1 VLSSGEVVIGLGV
14 DLIERDRVRA
24 ALERWGVRLVARL
37 MDPPE
42 AAGLPEAELARA
54 DALAFAIAGK
64 ESVSKALGTGWTR
77 GVRWRDV
84 VVDAGPPA
92 RATLLGAALA
102 RARVLGSTGNGVL
115 HLETRGN
122 LVLGEFRLLS

>member
-1 VLSSGEVVIGLGV
+1 MVIGLGV

-24 ALERWGVRLVARL
+24 ALQRWGEKLVARL

-42 AAGLPEAELARA
+42 AAGLPAPEAARA
-54 DALAFAIAGK
+54 DAVALAIAGK
-64 ESVSKALGTGWTR
+64 EAVSKALGTGWTR

-84 VVDAGPPA
+84 VVEPGPPP
-92 RATLLGAALA
+92 RATLLGPALA
-102 RARVLGSTGNGVL
+102 RARTLGSPGSGVL
-115 HLETRGN
+115 HLELRGN

>member
-1 VLSSGEVVIGLGV
+1 MVIGLGV

-24 ALERWGVRLVARL
+24 VLQRWGDKLVARL

-42 AAGLPEAELARA
+42 AARLPQSATARA
-54 DALAFAIAGK
+54 EALALAIAGK

-84 VVDAGPPA
+84 VVDPGPPA
-92 RATLLGAALA
+92 RATLMGPALA
-102 RARVLGSTGNGVL
+102 RARTLGSTGSGVL
-115 HLETRGN
+115 HLEQRGN

>member
-1 VLSSGEVVIGLGV
+1 MVIGLGV
-14 DLIERDRVRA
+14 DLIERDRVSA
-24 ALERWGVRLVARL
+24 ALRRWGEKLVARL

-42 AAGLPEAELARA
+42 AARLPGAAAARGL
-54 DALAFAIAGK
+54 ALALAIAGK

-84 VVDAGPPA
+84 VVEPGPPA
-92 RATLLGAALA
+92 RATLLGPALA
-102 RARVLGSTGNGVL
+102 RARALGSQGSGVL
-115 HLETRGN
+115 RLECRGN

>member
-1 VLSSGEVVIGLGV
+1 MVIGLGV
-14 DLIERDRVRA
+14 DLIERDRVSA
-24 ALERWGVRLVARL
+24 ALGRWGERLVARL

-42 AAGLPEAELARA
+42 AARLPAAAAARGL
-54 DALAFAIAGK
+54 ALALAIAGK

-84 VVDAGPPA
+84 VVEPGPPA
-92 RATLLGAALA
+92 RATLLGPALA
-102 RARVLGSTGNGVL
+102 RARTLGSQGAGVL
-115 HLETRGN
+115 RLECRGN

>member
-1 VLSSGEVVIGLGV
+1 MVIGLGV

-24 ALERWGVRLVARL
+24 ALHRWGEKLVARL

-42 AAGLPEAELARA
+42 AASLPEPEAARA
-54 DALAFAIAGK
+54 DALALAIAGK

-84 VVDAGPPA
+84 VVEPGPPP

-102 RARVLGSTGNGVL
+102 RARTLGSTGSGVL
-115 HLETRGN
+115 HLELRGN